1 MFNDLSLKIEGVFR
15 KLGGRGSINEK
26 NISDALREIRVAL
39 LEADVHFKV
48 VKDFIDAAT
57 AKAMGQE
64 VLRSVS
70 PGEQFVK
77 IIHDELVATLGGE
90 NKPIKHAGIPPTVV
104 MVVGLQGSGKTT
116 FSGKLAQYMIKRGKR
131 PLLVAADVY
140 RPAAAEQL
148 KVLGQSLDVLSFTP
162 AEAGTND
169 PVKICFDSI
178 TYARQHNKDVVIL
191 DTAGRLHIDDAL
203 MTELEQIKSKSKPN
217 EILFVADGMTGQDA
231 VNTAK
236 EFSTRIDFDG
246 VVLTKLDG
254 DARGGAALSIR
265 NITGKPIKF
274 IGTGE
279 KLDAIE
285 EFHPERMAS
294 RILGMGDIVSLVE
307 KAQET
312 IDMEQAQKLEE
323 KFRKNEFT
331 LEDFA
336 DQLKQIKK
344 LGSLESI
351 LGMIPGIGNK
361 IKNLNI
367 DDKMLVRMEAIVSS
381 MTVKERVRPQILDGR
396 RRMRVAKGSGTSV
409 QDVNRLLK
417 QFVDMQKMMKKMG
430 KMNPSELMKMMPFG
444 KM

>member
-39 LEADVHFKV
+39 LEADVNFKV
-48 VKDFIDAAT
+48 VKEFIDQAT
-57 AKAMGQE
+57 HKALGQD

-77 IIHDELVATLGGE
+77 IIHDELVIMLGGE
-90 NKPIKHAGIPPTVV
+90 NAPIRHAGMPPTVI
-104 MVVGLQGSGKTT
+104 MIVGLQGSGKTT
-116 FSGKLAQYMIKRGKR
+116 FSGKLAQFLIKRGKR

-148 KVLGQSLDVLSFTP
+148 KVLGQSLDVLTFTSE
-162 AEAGTND
+162 EAKTTD

-178 TYARQHNKDVVIL
+178 TYARQHMKDVVIL
-191 DTAGRLHIDDAL
+191 DTAGRLHIDDTL
-203 MTELEQIKSKSKPN
+203 MKELENIKIKSKPN

-236 EFSTRIDFDG
+236 EFVNRLDFDG

-254 DARGGAALSIR
+254 DTRGGAALSIR
-265 NITGKPIKF
+265 SVTGKPIKF

-279 KLDAIE
+279 KMDALE

-307 KAQET
+307 KAQES
-312 IDMEQAQKLEE
+312 IDLEQAQKLEE

-331 LEDFA
+331 LEDFG
-336 DQLKQIKK
+336 DQLRQIKK

-351 LGMIPGIGNK
+351 LGMVPGIGNK
-361 IKNLNI
+361 IKNLNM
-367 DDKMLVRMEAIVSS
+367 DDKMLMRMEAIISS
-381 MTVKERVRPQILDGR
+381 MTMKERIRPQILDGR
-396 RRMRVAKGSGTSV
+396 RRMRIARGSGTSI

-430 KMNPSELMKMMPFG
+430 KMNPSELMKMMPLG
-444 KM
+444 K

>member
-15 KLGGRGSINEK
+15 KLGGRGAISEK

-90 NKPIKHAGIPPTVV
+90 NKPIKHAGIPPTVI

-148 KVLGQSLDVLSFTP
+148 RVLGQTLDVLSFTP
-162 AEAGTND
+162 EEAKTND

-191 DTAGRLHIDDAL
+191 VTA
-203 MTELEQIKSKSKPN
+203 
-217 EILFVADGMTGQDA
+217 
-231 VNTAK
+231 
-236 EFSTRIDFDG
+236 
-246 VVLTKLDG
+246 
-254 DARGGAALSIR
+254 
-265 NITGKPIKF
+265 
-274 IGTGE
+274 
-279 KLDAIE
+279 
-285 EFHPERMAS
+285 
-294 RILGMGDIVSLVE
+294 
-307 KAQET
+307 
-312 IDMEQAQKLEE
+312 
-323 KFRKNEFT
+323 
-331 LEDFA
+331 
-336 DQLKQIKK
+336 
-344 LGSLESI
+344 
-351 LGMIPGIGNK
+351 
-361 IKNLNI
+361 
-367 DDKMLVRMEAIVSS
+367 
-381 MTVKERVRPQILDGR
+381 
-396 RRMRVAKGSGTSV
+396 
-409 QDVNRLLK
+409 
-417 QFVDMQKMMKKMG
+417 
-430 KMNPSELMKMMPFG
+430 
-444 KM
+444 

>member
-15 KLGGRGSINEK
+15 KLSGRTSINEK

-39 LEADVHFKV
+39 LEADVNFKV
-48 VKDFIDAAT
+48 VKEFIDQAT
-57 AKAMGQE
+57 TKALGQD
-64 VLRSVS
+64 VLHSVS

-77 IIHDELVATLGGE
+77 IIHDELVIMLGGE
-90 NKPIKHAGIPPTVV
+90 NAPIRHAGMPPTVI
-104 MVVGLQGSGKTT
+104 MIVGLQGSGKTT
-116 FSGKLAQYMIKRGKR
+116 FSGKLAQYLIKRGKR

-148 KVLGQSLDVLSFTP
+148 QVLGQSLDVLTFTP
-162 AEAGTND
+162 AEAKTND

-178 TYARQHNKDVVIL
+178 TYARQHTKDVVIL

-203 MTELEQIKSKSKPN
+203 MKELELIKLKSKPN

-236 EFSTRIDFDG
+236 EFVSRLDFDG

-254 DARGGAALSIR
+254 DTRGGAALSIR
-265 NITGKPIKF
+265 SITGKPIKF
-274 IGTGE
+274 ISTGE
-279 KLDAIE
+279 KMDSME

-312 IDMEQAQKLEE
+312 IDIEKAQQLEE

-367 DDKMLVRMEAIVSS
+367 DDKTLVRMEAIVSS
-381 MTVKERVRPQILDGR
+381 MTPKERVRPQILDGR
-396 RRMRVAKGSGTSV
+396 RRMRVAKGSGSSV

-430 KMNPSELMKMMPFG
+430 KMNPADMMKMMPFG
-444 KM
+444 NR

>member
-15 KLGGRGSINEK
+15 KLGGRSSINEK

-39 LEADVHFKV
+39 LEADVNFKV
-48 VKDFIDAAT
+48 VKEFIDQAT
-57 AKAMGQE
+57 TKALGQD
-64 VLRSVS
+64 VLHSVS

-77 IIHDELVATLGGE
+77 IIHDELVTMLGGE
-90 NKPIKHAGIPPTVV
+90 NAQIRHAGMPPTVI
-104 MVVGLQGSGKTT
+104 MIVGLQGSGKTT
-116 FSGKLAQYMIKRGKR
+116 FSGKLAQYLIKRGKR

-148 KVLGQSLDVLSFTP
+148 KVLGQSLEVLTFTP
-162 AEAGTND
+162 EEAKTND

-178 TYARQHNKDVVIL
+178 TYARQHTKDVVIL
-191 DTAGRLHIDDAL
+191 DTAGRLHIDDTL
-203 MTELEQIKSKSKPN
+203 MKELEHIKLKSKPN

-236 EFSTRIDFDG
+236 EFATRLDFDG

-254 DARGGAALSIR
+254 DTRGGAALSIR
-265 NITGKPIKF
+265 SITGKPIKF
-274 IGTGE
+274 ISTGE
-279 KLDAIE
+279 KMDAME

-312 IDMEQAQKLEE
+312 IDIEKAQQLEE

-367 DDKMLVRMEAIVSS
+367 DDKTLVRMEAIVSS
-381 MTVKERVRPQILDGR
+381 MTPKERVRPQILDGK
-396 RRMRVAKGSGTSV
+396 RRMRVAKGSGSSV

-430 KMNPSELMKMMPFG
+430 KMNPSDMMKMMPFG
-444 KM
+444 NR

>member
-1 MFNDLSLKIEGVFR
+1 MFTELSSKLENVFR
-15 KLGGRGSINEK
+15 KLGGRSTINEK
-26 NISDALREIRVAL
+26 NIQDALRDVRVAL
-39 LEADVHFKV
+39 LEADVHYKV
-48 VKDFIDAAT
+48 VKEFIDKAT
-57 AKAMGQE
+57 ALALGQE
-64 VLRSVS
+64 VLHSVS
-70 PGEQFVK
+70 PAQQLIK

-90 NKPIKHAGIPPTVV
+90 NAPIQFSGLPSVV
-104 MVVGLQGSGKTT
+104 MIVGLQGSGKTT
-116 FSGKLAQYMIKRGKR
+116 LSGKLANYLRKKGRDPM
-131 PLLVAADVY
+131 LVAADVY
-140 RPAAAEQL
+140 RPAAADQL
-148 KVLGQSLDVLSFTP
+148 RVLGQSLDILTYTP
-162 AEAGTND
+162 QEAGSND
-169 PVKICFDSI
+169 PVKICRDAI
-178 TYARQHNKDVVIL
+178 DYARQHSKDTVIL

-203 MTELEQIKSKSKPN
+203 MQELEHIKTQTSPA

-236 EFSTRIDFDG
+236 EFATRINFDG

-265 NITGKPIKF
+265 SITGKPIKF

-279 KLDAIE
+279 KMEAIE

-312 IDMEQAQKLEE
+312 IDLEKAKELEE

-367 DDKMLVRMEAIVSS
+367 DDKVMIHMAAIISS
-381 MTVKERVRPQILDGR
+381 MTKTERAKPQILDGKR
-396 RRMRVAKGSGTSV
+396 RLRIARGSGTSV
-409 QDVNRLLK
+409 QEVNRLLK
-417 QFVDMQKMMKKMG
+417 QFDDMKKMMKKMG
-430 KMNPSELMKMMPFG
+430 KMNPNDLMKMMPFG

>member
-1 MFNDLSLKIEGVFR
+1 MFSDLSLKIESVFR
-15 KLGGRGSINEK
+15 KLGGRGSINDK

-48 VKDFIDAAT
+48 VKDFIDSAT
-57 AKAMGQE
+57 AKALGQE

-77 IIHDELVATLGGE
+77 IIHDELVNTLGGE
-90 NKPIKHAGIPPTVV
+90 NRPIKFVNIPPTVI
-104 MVVGLQGSGKTT
+104 MVAGLQGSGKTT
-116 FSGKLAQYMIKRGKR
+116 FSGKLAQYLIKRGKK
-131 PLLVAADVY
+131 PMLVAADVY

-148 KVLGQSLDVLSFTP
+148 KVLGQSLDVLTFTP
-162 AEAGTND
+162 EDAKTND
-169 PVKICFDSI
+169 PVKICFDSV

-191 DTAGRLHIDDAL
+191 DTAGRLHIDEAL
-203 MTELEQIKSKSKPN
+203 MKELEEIKGKTKPH
-217 EILFVADGMTGQDA
+217 ETLFVADGMTGQDA

-236 EFSTRIDFDG
+236 EFVTRLDFDG

-265 NITGKPIKF
+265 SMTGKPIKF

-279 KLDAIE
+279 KMDAIE

-312 IDMEQAQKLEE
+312 IDLEKAQQLEE

-367 DDKMLVRMEAIVSS
+367 DDKMIVRMEAIVSS
-381 MTVKERVRPQILDGR
+381 MTLKERVRPQILDGR

-417 QFVDMQKMMKKMG
+417 QFTDMQKMMKKMG

>member
-1 MFNDLSLKIEGVFR
+1 
-15 KLGGRGSINEK
+15 
-26 NISDALREIRVAL
+26 
-39 LEADVHFKV
+39 
-48 VKDFIDAAT
+48 
-57 AKAMGQE
+57 
-64 VLRSVS
+64 
-70 PGEQFVK
+70 
-77 IIHDELVATLGGE
+77 
-90 NKPIKHAGIPPTVV
+90 
-104 MVVGLQGSGKTT
+104 
-116 FSGKLAQYMIKRGKR
+116 
-131 PLLVAADVY
+131 
-140 RPAAAEQL
+140 
-148 KVLGQSLDVLSFTP
+148 
-162 AEAGTND
+162 
-169 PVKICFDSI
+169 
-178 TYARQHNKDVVIL
+178 
-191 DTAGRLHIDDAL
+191 
-203 MTELEQIKSKSKPN
+203 
-217 EILFVADGMTGQDA
+217 MTGQDA

-236 EFSTRIDFDG
+236 EFVTRLDFDG

-265 NITGKPIKF
+265 SMTGKPIKF

-279 KLDAIE
+279 KMDAIE

-312 IDMEQAQKLEE
+312 IDLEKAQQLEE

-367 DDKMLVRMEAIVSS
+367 DDKMIVRMEAIVSS
-381 MTVKERVRPQILDGR
+381 MTLKERVRPQILDGR

-417 QFVDMQKMMKKMG
+417 QFTDMQKMMKKMG

>member
-1 MFNDLSLKIEGVFR
+1 MFNELSLKIESVFR
-15 KLGGRGSINEK
+15 KLGGRTSINEK

-39 LEADVHFKV
+39 LEADVHFTV

-57 AKAMGQE
+57 VKALGQD

-90 NKPIKHAGIPPTVV
+90 NKPIKHAGIPPTVI
-104 MVVGLQGSGKTT
+104 MIAGLQGSGKTT
-116 FSGKLAQYMIKRGKR
+116 FSGKLAYYLSKRGRR
-131 PLLVAADVY
+131 PMLVAADVY

-148 KVLGQSLDVLSFTP
+148 KVIGQSLDILTFTP
-162 AEAGTND
+162 DEAKSSD

-178 TYARQHNKDVVIL
+178 TYARQHTRDVVIL
-191 DTAGRLHIDDAL
+191 DTAGRLHIDDTL
-203 MTELEQIKSKSKPN
+203 MKELEEIKSKCKPN
-217 EILFVADGMTGQDA
+217 EILFVADAMTGQDA
-231 VNTAK
+231 VNTSK
-236 EFSTRIDFDG
+236 EFSARLDFDG
-246 VVLTKLDG
+246 VALTKLDG

-265 NITGKPIKF
+265 SVTGKPIKF

-279 KLDAIE
+279 KMDAME

-312 IDMEQAQKLEE
+312 IDLEKAQELEE

-331 LEDFA
+331 LADFA

-351 LGMIPGIGNK
+351 LGMIPGISNK

-367 DDKMLVRMEAIVSS
+367 DDKMLIRMEAIVSS
-381 MTVKERVRPQILDGR
+381 MTVKERIRPQILDGR
-396 RRMRVAKGSGTSV
+396 RRMRIAKGSGTSV

>member
-1 MFNDLSLKIEGVFR
+1 M
-15 KLGGRGSINEK
+15 
-26 NISDALREIRVAL
+26 
-39 LEADVHFKV
+39 
-48 VKDFIDAAT
+48 
-57 AKAMGQE
+57 
-64 VLRSVS
+64 
-70 PGEQFVK
+70 
-77 IIHDELVATLGGE
+77 
-90 NKPIKHAGIPPTVV
+90 
-104 MVVGLQGSGKTT
+104 
-116 FSGKLAQYMIKRGKR
+116 
-131 PLLVAADVY
+131 
-140 RPAAAEQL
+140 
-148 KVLGQSLDVLSFTP
+148 LSFTP
-162 AEAGTND
+162 EEAKTND

-203 MTELEQIKSKSKPN
+203 MKELEEIKSKSKPN

-236 EFSTRIDFDG
+236 EFSTRLDFDG

-265 NITGKPIKF
+265 SITGKPIKF

-307 KAQET
+307 KAQEN
-312 IDMEQAQKLEE
+312 IDIEKAQQLEE

>member
-1 MFNDLSLKIEGVFR
+1 MFSDLSLKIENVFR
-15 KLGGRGSINEK
+15 KLGGRSSINDK

-48 VKDFIDAAT
+48 VKDFVDAAT
-57 AKAMGQE
+57 SKALGQE

-77 IIHDELVATLGGE
+77 IIHDELVTILGGE
-90 NKPIKHAGIPPTVV
+90 NKPIKYAAIPPTVI
-104 MVVGLQGSGKTT
+104 MVAGLQGSGKTT
-116 FSGKLAQYMIKRGKR
+116 FSGKLAQYLIKRGKR

-148 KVLGQSLDVLSFTP
+148 RVLAQSLDALCFSP
-162 AEAGTND
+162 EEAGTKD
-169 PVKICFDSI
+169 PVRICFDSV

-191 DTAGRLHIDDAL
+191 DTAGRLHIDEAL
-203 MTELEQIKSKSKPN
+203 MKELEEIKTKSKPH

-236 EFSTRIDFDG
+236 EFVSRLDFDG

-265 NITGKPIKF
+265 SMTGKPIKF

-279 KLDAIE
+279 KMDAME

-312 IDMEQAQKLEE
+312 IDIEKAQQLEE

-361 IKNLNI
+361 LKGLNI
-367 DDKMLVRMEAIVSS
+367 DDKMIVRMEAIVSS
-381 MTVKERVRPQILDGR
+381 MTIKERIRPQILDGR
-396 RRMRVAKGSGTSV
+396 RRMRIAKGSGTSV

-417 QFVDMQKMMKKMG
+417 QFTDMQKMMKKMG

>member
-15 KLGGRGSINEK
+15 KLGGRGAISEK

-48 VKDFIDAAT
+48 VKEFIDAAT

-90 NKPIKHAGIPPTVV
+90 NKPIKHAGIPPTVI

-148 KVLGQSLDVLSFTP
+148 RVLGQTLDVLSFTP
-162 AEAGTND
+162 EEAKTND

-203 MTELEQIKSKSKPN
+203 MKELEEIKSKSKPN

-236 EFSTRIDFDG
+236 EFSTRLDFDG

-265 NITGKPIKF
+265 SITGKPIKF

-307 KAQET
+307 KAQEN
-312 IDMEQAQKLEE
+312 IDIEKAQQLEE

>member
-1 MFNDLSLKIEGVFR
+1 MFNDLSLKIESVFR
-15 KLGGRGSINEK
+15 KLGGRTSINEK

-39 LEADVHFKV
+39 LEADVNFKV
-48 VKDFIDAAT
+48 VKEFIDQAT
-57 AKAMGQE
+57 TKALGQD
-64 VLRSVS
+64 VLHSVS

-77 IIHDELVATLGGE
+77 IIHDELVAMLGGE
-90 NKPIKHAGIPPTVV
+90 NAPIRHAGMPPTVI
-104 MVVGLQGSGKTT
+104 MIVGLQGSGKTT
-116 FSGKLAQYMIKRGKR
+116 FSGKLAQYLIKRGKR

-148 KVLGQSLDVLSFTP
+148 KVLGQSLEVLTFTP
-162 AEAGTND
+162 EEAKTND

-178 TYARQHNKDVVIL
+178 TYARQHTKDVVIL
-191 DTAGRLHIDDAL
+191 DTAGRLHIDDTL
-203 MTELEQIKSKSKPN
+203 MKELEHIKLKSKPN

-236 EFSTRIDFDG
+236 EFATRLDFDG

-254 DARGGAALSIR
+254 DTRGGAALSIR
-265 NITGKPIKF
+265 SITGKPIKF
-274 IGTGE
+274 ISTGE
-279 KLDAIE
+279 KMDAME

-312 IDMEQAQKLEE
+312 IDIEKAQQLEE

-367 DDKMLVRMEAIVSS
+367 DDKTLVRMEAIVSS
-381 MTVKERVRPQILDGR
+381 MTPKERVRPQILDGK
-396 RRMRVAKGSGTSV
+396 RRMRVAKGSGSSV

-430 KMNPSELMKMMPFG
+430 KMNPSDMMKMMPFG
-444 KM
+444 NR

>member
-1 MFNDLSLKIEGVFR
+1 MFTDLSQKIENVFR
-15 KLGGRGSINEK
+15 KLGGRTSINEK

-39 LEADVHFKV
+39 LEADVNFKV
-48 VKDFIDAAT
+48 VKEFIDQAT
-57 AKAMGQE
+57 AKALGQD

-77 IIHDELVATLGGE
+77 IIHDELVAMLGGE
-90 NKPIKHAGIPPTVV
+90 NAPIKHAGMPPTVI
-104 MVVGLQGSGKTT
+104 MIVGLQGSGKTT
-116 FSGKLAQYMIKRGKR
+116 FSGKLAQYLSKRGKR
-131 PLLVAADVY
+131 PMLVAADVY

-148 KVLGQSLDVLSFTP
+148 KVLGKSIDILTFTP
-162 AEAGTND
+162 EDAKTND

-178 TYARQHNKDVVIL
+178 TYARQHTRDVVIL
-191 DTAGRLHIDDAL
+191 DTAGRLHIDDTL
-203 MTELEQIKSKSKPN
+203 MKELENIKLKSKPN

-236 EFSTRIDFDG
+236 EFVSRLDFDG

-254 DARGGAALSIR
+254 DTRGGAALSIR
-265 NITGKPIKF
+265 SITGKPIKF
-274 IGTGE
+274 ISTGE
-279 KLDAIE
+279 KMDAME

-307 KAQET
+307 KAQES
-312 IDMEQAQKLEE
+312 IDIEKAQQLEE

-367 DDKMLVRMEAIVSS
+367 DDKMLIRMEAIVSS
-381 MTVKERVRPQILDGR
+381 MTLKERIRPQILDGR
-396 RRMRVAKGSGTSV
+396 RRMRIAKGSGTSV

-444 KM
+444 RM

>member
-1 MFNDLSLKIEGVFR
+1 
-15 KLGGRGSINEK
+15 
-26 NISDALREIRVAL
+26 
-39 LEADVHFKV
+39 
-48 VKDFIDAAT
+48 
-57 AKAMGQE
+57 
-64 VLRSVS
+64 
-70 PGEQFVK
+70 
-77 IIHDELVATLGGE
+77 
-90 NKPIKHAGIPPTVV
+90 
-104 MVVGLQGSGKTT
+104 
-116 FSGKLAQYMIKRGKR
+116 
-131 PLLVAADVY
+131 
-140 RPAAAEQL
+140 
-148 KVLGQSLDVLSFTP
+148 
-162 AEAGTND
+162 
-169 PVKICFDSI
+169 
-178 TYARQHNKDVVIL
+178 
-191 DTAGRLHIDDAL
+191 
-203 MTELEQIKSKSKPN
+203 
-217 EILFVADGMTGQDA
+217 
-231 VNTAK
+231 
-236 EFSTRIDFDG
+236 
-246 VVLTKLDG
+246 
-254 DARGGAALSIR
+254 
-265 NITGKPIKF
+265 
-274 IGTGE
+274 
-279 KLDAIE
+279 
-285 EFHPERMAS
+285 
-294 RILGMGDIVSLVE
+294 MGDIVSLVE

-367 DDKMLVRMEAIVSS
+367 DDKMLMRMEAIVSS

>member
-48 VKDFIDAAT
+48 VKEFIDSAT

-90 NKPIKHAGIPPTVV
+90 NKPIKQAGIPPTVI

-148 KVLGQSLDVLSFTP
+148 RVLGQTLDVPSFTP
-162 AEAGTND
+162 EEAKTND

-236 EFSTRIDFDG
+236 EFSSRLDFDG